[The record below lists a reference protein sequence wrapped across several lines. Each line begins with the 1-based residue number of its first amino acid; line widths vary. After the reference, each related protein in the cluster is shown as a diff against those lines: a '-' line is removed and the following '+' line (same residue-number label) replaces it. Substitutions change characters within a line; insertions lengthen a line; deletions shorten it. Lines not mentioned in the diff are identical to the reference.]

1 MRACVCLFV
10 LVCVPP
16 PPPLLVFPQDK
27 NNIAPFLPIYVDL
40 FILCPP
46 FVGADAAI
54 ILFVSRRGRI
64 SKGLIMQT
72 GL

>member
-1 MRACVCLFV
+1 MFFFFL
-10 LVCVPP
+10 
-16 PPPLLVFPQDK
+16 PLLVFPQDK
-27 NNIAPFLPIYVDL
+27 NNIASFLPIYVDL
-40 FILCPP
+40 FILCLP
-46 FVGADAAI
+46 FVVVDAAI